1 MSIIQERIDRTE
13 RDGVTFSTNDIIEYS
28 PVEEIKEWADY
39 MRKKIKDQQDK
50 INELTKENVELQV
63 KLEKYE

>member
-39 MRKKIKDQQDK
+39 MRKKIKDQHDK

-63 KLEKYE
+63 ILEKYE